1 MGTEAADI
9 VSGPVQLGLDEL
21 TERAALRSMAIRK
34 AHEPPYGWELY
45 SPFRVV
51 VTGSL
56 DNVADWL
63 TAAEARDDQP
73 PVLNLAGERADG

>member
-1 MGTEAADI
+1 MSKAIQNRLD
-9 VSGPVQLGLDEL
+9 GL
-21 TERAALRSMAIRK
+21 TKRAALRSMAIRR

-51 VTGSL
+51 CHGSL

-63 TAAEARDDQP
+63 TAAEQRDAQGNTQDRTG
-73 PVLNLAGERADG
+73 VRADG

>member
-1 MGTEAADI
+1 M
-9 VSGPVQLGLDEL
+9 SGPVPPRMDEL
-21 TERAALRSMAIRK
+21 TARAALRSMAIRR

-56 DNVADWL
+56 DNVAAWL
-63 TAAEARDDQP
+63 TAAEQRDGQTLP
-73 PVLNLAGERADG
+73 IRVIGMRADG

>member
-1 MGTEAADI
+1 MSAVI
-9 VSGPVQLGLDEL
+9 QPRLDAL
-21 TERAALRSMAIRK
+21 TERAARRSMAIRR
-34 AHEPPYGWELY
+34 APEPPYGCELY

-51 VTGSL
+51 VVGSL

-73 PVLNLAGERADG
+73 APLNLAGVRADG

>member
-1 MGTEAADI
+1 MSAAI
-9 VSGPVQLGLDEL
+9 KQQLAEL
-21 TERAALRSMAIRK
+21 VERAERRSLAIRT

-51 VTGSL
+51 CFGTL

-63 TAAEARDDQP
+63 TAAENTR
-73 PVLNLAGERADG
+73 

>member
-1 MGTEAADI
+1 MGTEAAGI
-9 VSGPVQLGLDEL
+9 VSGPVQLRLDEL

-56 DNVADWL
+56 DNVAAWL

-73 PVLNLAGERADG
+73 PVLSVAGERADG

>member
-1 MGTEAADI
+1 MNDAIT
-9 VSGPVQLGLDEL
+9 PRLDEL

-73 PVLNLAGERADG
+73 PVLNPAGERADG

>member
-1 MGTEAADI
+1 
-9 VSGPVQLGLDEL
+9 
-21 TERAALRSMAIRK
+21 MAIRR

-51 VTGSL
+51 VVGSL

-63 TAAEARDDQP
+63 TAAEARDGQGHTLDRT
-73 PVLNLAGERADG
+73 GIRADG

>member
-1 MGTEAADI
+1 M
-9 VSGPVQLGLDEL
+9 SGAIQPDLCEL
-21 TERAALRSMAIRK
+21 TKRAALRSMAIRK

-63 TAAEARDDQP
+63 TAAEARDDEP
-73 PVLNLAGERADG
+73 HSIRLAGVRADG

>member
-1 MGTEAADI
+1 
-9 VSGPVQLGLDEL
+9 
-21 TERAALRSMAIRK
+21 MAIRR
-34 AHEPPYGWELY
+34 APEPPYGCELY

-51 VTGSL
+51 VVGSL

-73 PVLNLAGERADG
+73 APLNLAGVRADG

>member
-1 MGTEAADI
+1 M
-9 VSGPVQLGLDEL
+9 SGAIQPRLDEL
-21 TERAALRSMAIRK
+21 TKRAARRSMAIGR

-73 PVLNLAGERADG
+73 HSIRLAGARADG

>member
-1 MGTEAADI
+1 MTGAI
-9 VSGPVQLGLDEL
+9 QPGLDEL
-21 TERAALRSMAIRK
+21 FKRAALRSMAIRK

-73 PVLNLAGERADG
+73 HSIHLAGERADG

>member
-1 MGTEAADI
+1 M
-9 VSGPVQLGLDEL
+9 SGAIQPRLDEL
-21 TERAALRSMAIRK
+21 AERAALRSMAIRR

-63 TAAEARDDQP
+63 TAAEARDDQRP
-73 PVLNLAGERADG
+73 KLNLAGERADG

>member
-1 MGTEAADI
+1 M
-9 VSGPVQLGLDEL
+9 SGPEQPRLDEL
-21 TERAALRSMAIRK
+21 TERAALRSMAIRR

-51 VTGSL
+51 VVGSL

-63 TAAEARDDQP
+63 TAAEARDGQGHTMARTG
-73 PVLNLAGERADG
+73 VRADG